1 MRRRCGKNYVT
12 ALLLFHPM
20 VCIHIIGHFHCDGP
34 FVVAGGRRRRVLASD
49 YAVSCDG
56 AIWHLYAAYA
66 GLMLAAFVVG
76 APLAAL
82 AALRRNRPAGR
93 VAPPSELA
101 KLDGALASLTQR
113 YTPQFWW
120 FEAVA
125 VLVRLLFGGLTVIF
139 VPNAPA
145 LRVAL
150 CLFGV
155 SAYLWFTAAF
165 RPVARASSHV
175 VESLAYAMLW
185 FLALYATVSET
196 RAGDSVKAACSAA
209 LFVFVVAVCGLTRHI
224 KSNEGDFKLGDA
236 ILRREPFAAAKFE
249 AATSRSSK
257 LLYDCVSHAA
267 SEIVDAPDP
276 AGMAYLRNHLVALGS
291 VWEDRVAAAEACRAR
306 RDALEA
312 QLARRGGAPGPPE
325 AQLAR
330 LFGDAA
336 PVAVSTRRRRSMED
350 LRAFTRRGAAPDR
363 GPGSPEQS
371 ALGFG
376 DVLELVAETTWS
388 RFEVLRLDA
397 LWAMN
402 GTSEVMARRCAS
414 FLAAEPWGSD
424 LRGLANVEAPA
435 AQPPLYRA
443 DLLAALD
450 GLATARARPAHR
462 AALDRGCLA
471 ELLRALAAASYGDF
485 EAHLRRLV
493 PGARTYGEDRG
504 PEPGS
509 PLAAVKPPPARAWG
523 ARCALKCARDMS
535 VKAAPRMTAKIA
547 EACEGGGGDWPH
559 CARVTDALRA
569 SVLCDDAEAFWHCFR
584 AIRGDPADEAQTLR
598 VVRLRNK
605 LGAGKTPFN
614 LHVNGLFRP
623 TALADP
629 ILVEI
634 QIWATPIMALN
645 DVSHAQYEVVRAG
658 APGDI

>member
-1 MRRRCGKNYVT
+1 
-12 ALLLFHPM
+12 M

-34 FVVAGGRRRRVLASD
+34 FVVAGGRRRHVLASD

-82 AALRRNRPAGR
+82 AALRRNRPAG
-93 VAPPSELA
+93 APRRRRSSR
-101 KLDGALASLTQR
+101 LDGALASLTQR

-125 VLVRLLFGGLTVIF
+125 VLVIF

-196 RAGDSVKAACSAA
+196 RAGDSVKGACSAA

-249 AATSRSSK
+249 AATPRTSA
-257 LLYDCVSHAA
+257 HA
-267 SEIVDAPDP
+267 
-276 AGMAYLRNHLVALGS
+276 
-291 VWEDRVAAAEACRAR
+291 
-306 RDALEA
+306 
-312 QLARRGGAPGPPE
+312 ARRGAGP
-325 AQLAR
+325 
-330 LFGDAA
+330 
-336 PVAVSTRRRRSMED
+336 
-350 LRAFTRRGAAPDR
+350 
-363 GPGSPEQS
+363 GPGSPEAA

-424 LRGLANVEAPA
+424 LRGLAN
-435 AQPPLYRA
+435 R
-443 DLLAALD
+443 
-450 GLATARARPAHR
+450 
-462 AALDRGCLA
+462 
-471 ELLRALAAASYGDF
+471 
-485 EAHLRRLV
+485 
-493 PGARTYGEDRG
+493 
-504 PEPGS
+504 
-509 PLAAVKPPPARAWG
+509 
-523 ARCALKCARDMS
+523 
-535 VKAAPRMTAKIA
+535 
-547 EACEGGGGDWPH
+547 
-559 CARVTDALRA
+559 
-569 SVLCDDAEAFWHCFR
+569 
-584 AIRGDPADEAQTLR
+584 
-598 VVRLRNK
+598 
-605 LGAGKTPFN
+605 
-614 LHVNGLFRP
+614 
-623 TALADP
+623 ADP
-629 ILVEI
+629 ILAEI

>member
-1 MRRRCGKNYVT
+1 
-12 ALLLFHPM
+12 
-20 VCIHIIGHFHCDGP
+20 
-34 FVVAGGRRRRVLASD
+34 
-49 YAVSCDG
+49 
-56 AIWHLYAAYA
+56 
-66 GLMLAAFVVG
+66 
-76 APLAAL
+76 
-82 AALRRNRPAGR
+82 
-93 VAPPSELA
+93 
-101 KLDGALASLTQR
+101 
-113 YTPQFWW
+113 
-120 FEAVA
+120 
-125 VLVRLLFGGLTVIF
+125 
-139 VPNAPA
+139 
-145 LRVAL
+145 
-150 CLFGV
+150 
-155 SAYLWFTAAF
+155 
-165 RPVARASSHV
+165 
-175 VESLAYAMLW
+175 
-185 FLALYATVSET
+185 
-196 RAGDSVKAACSAA
+196 
-209 LFVFVVAVCGLTRHI
+209 
-224 KSNEGDFKLGDA
+224 
-236 ILRREPFAAAKFE
+236 
-249 AATSRSSK
+249 
-257 LLYDCVSHAA
+257 
-267 SEIVDAPDP
+267 
-276 AGMAYLRNHLVALGS
+276 
-291 VWEDRVAAAEACRAR
+291 
-306 RDALEA
+306 
-312 QLARRGGAPGPPE
+312 
-325 AQLAR
+325 
-330 LFGDAA
+330 
-336 PVAVSTRRRRSMED
+336 MED
-350 LRAFTRRGAAPDR
+350 LRAFARRGAAPDR
-363 GPGSPEQS
+363 GPGRPEQS

-435 AQPPLYRA
+435 AQPPLERP

-450 GLATARARPAHR
+450 GLATARARAAHR

-471 ELLRALAAASYGDF
+471 ELLRALASASYGDF

-493 PGARTYGEDRG
+493 PGARTYGADTG
-504 PEPGS
+504 AAPGS